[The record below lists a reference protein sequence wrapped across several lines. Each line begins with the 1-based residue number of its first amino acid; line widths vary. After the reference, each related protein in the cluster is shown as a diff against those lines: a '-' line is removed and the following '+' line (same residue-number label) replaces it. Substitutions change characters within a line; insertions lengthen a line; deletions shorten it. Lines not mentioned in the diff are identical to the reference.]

1 MSEYLAKEVLAGRAR
16 KVAPPKV
23 GTEGVYPV
31 AARNFGL
38 PPVLHIA
45 TAGLYLAF
53 IGVMALGL
61 GNAELAIPLAIC
73 MITIAAA
80 FTVPALWSNMD
91 GAGKAAQ
98 PGWADFLQRGVET
111 QYGHLKAKDAM
122 LQVLILPVLI
132 LAWGVTVAVIAAFA

>member
-1 MSEYLAKEVLAGRAR
+1 MSEYLAREALAGRAR
-16 KVAPPKV
+16 KVAAPTAEAEV
-23 GTEGVYPV
+23 AYPV

-53 IGVMALGL
+53 IGVMTVGF

-80 FTVPALWSNMD
+80 FTVPALWSHMD
-91 GAGKAAQ
+91 GAGKAPQ
-98 PGWADFLQRGVET
+98 PGWVDFLERGVQT
-111 QYGHLKAKDAM
+111 QYGRLKAKDAM

-132 LAWGVTVAVIAAFA
+132 FAWGVTVAVIAAFA